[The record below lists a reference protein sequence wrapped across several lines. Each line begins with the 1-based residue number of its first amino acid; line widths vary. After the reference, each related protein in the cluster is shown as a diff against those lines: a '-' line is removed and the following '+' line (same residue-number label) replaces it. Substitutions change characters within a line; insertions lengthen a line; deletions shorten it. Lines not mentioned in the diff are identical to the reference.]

1 MNILVVGTRNAKK
14 RLEIIAALAGR
25 SLSVLDLSSF
35 PGAPEVVEDRDTF
48 EGNAAKKA
56 EELARALGHWVL
68 GEDSGL
74 VVPALSGAPGV
85 WSARY
90 AGPQHNDDDNNAK
103 LLTDMAGVT
112 DRRGHYVTCAAL
124 ANPQGVVVASVR
136 GECHGTIL
144 KESRGAG
151 GFGYD
156 PYFFLPEYHKTFGEL
171 SAAVKQAISHRAR
184 ALEKLRLML
193 PRVMG

>member
-14 RLEIIAALAGR
+14 RLEIIAALAGWP
-25 SLSVLDLSSF
+25 LNFLDLTSF
-35 PGAPEVVEDRDTF
+35 PDAPEVVEDRDTF

-56 EELARALGHWVL
+56 EELAKALGHWVL

-74 VVPALSGAPGV
+74 VVPALGGAPGV
-85 WSARY
+85 WSARF
-90 AGPQHNDDDNNAK
+90 AGPQHNDNDNNAK
-103 LLTDMAGVT
+103 LLADMLEVA
-112 DRRGHYVTCAAL
+112 DRRAYYITCAAL
-124 ANPQGVVVASVR
+124 ANPQGAVVASVH

-144 KESRGAG
+144 KESRGSG

-171 SAAVKQAISHRAR
+171 SPAVKQAISHRAR

>member
-14 RLEIIAALAGR
+14 RLEIIAALAGW

-193 PRVMG
+193 PQVMG

>member
-14 RLEIIAALAGR
+14 RLEIIAALAGWP
-25 SLSVLDLSSF
+25 LSVLDLSSF

-193 PRVMG
+193 PQVMG

>member
-14 RLEIIAALAGR
+14 RLEIIAALAGWP
-25 SLSVLDLSSF
+25 LSVLDLSSF

>member
-14 RLEIIAALAGR
+14 RLEIIAALAGWP
-25 SLSVLDLSSF
+25 LSVLDLSSF
-35 PGAPEVVEDRDTF
+35 PDAPEVVEDRDTF

-124 ANPQGVVVASVR
+124 ANPQGLVVASVR

>member
-14 RLEIIAALAGR
+14 RLEIIAALAGWP
-25 SLSVLDLSSF
+25 LSVLDLSSF

-144 KESRGAG
+144 KEYRGAG

-193 PRVMG
+193 PQVMG

>member
-1 MNILVVGTRNAKK
+1 
-14 RLEIIAALAGR
+14 
-25 SLSVLDLSSF
+25 
-35 PGAPEVVEDRDTF
+35 
-48 EGNAAKKA
+48 
-56 EELARALGHWVL
+56 
-68 GEDSGL
+68 
-74 VVPALSGAPGV
+74 
-85 WSARY
+85 
-90 AGPQHNDDDNNAK
+90 
-103 LLTDMAGVT
+103 
-112 DRRGHYVTCAAL
+112 
-124 ANPQGVVVASVR
+124 VR